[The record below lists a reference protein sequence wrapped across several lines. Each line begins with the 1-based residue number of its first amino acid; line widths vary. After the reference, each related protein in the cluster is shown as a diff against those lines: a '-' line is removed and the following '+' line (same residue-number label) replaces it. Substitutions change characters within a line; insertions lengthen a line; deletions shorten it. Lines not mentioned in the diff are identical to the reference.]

1 MSKRDERTARIA
13 TERKRLKN
21 DFAFSLA
28 VVLAWARQQPLRERM
43 KMAWVI
49 LRGAK
54 RELRAGAMDRRFP
67 TTSPPLPPMGKC

>member
-21 DFAFSLA
+21 DFAFSLT
-28 VVLAWARQQPLRERM
+28 VVLAWARQQPLRERL

-49 LRGAK
+49 LRGKK
-54 RELRAGAMDRRFP
+54 REFPSGAMAPRDPPPP
-67 TTSPPLPPMGKC
+67 TGKC